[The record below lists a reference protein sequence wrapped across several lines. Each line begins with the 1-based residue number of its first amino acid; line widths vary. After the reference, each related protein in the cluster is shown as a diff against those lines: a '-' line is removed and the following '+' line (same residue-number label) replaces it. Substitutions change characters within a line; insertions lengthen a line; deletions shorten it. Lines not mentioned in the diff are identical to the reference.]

1 MKNFIYA
8 DKFFM
13 KYGIKEK
20 GYLRIID
27 GKFGEF
33 QQEKPDIADSVI
45 DFSGKYIAPGLV
57 DTHIHGLLGVDIMD
71 NTFEAINTISKGLLK
86 YGVTSFLPTTL
97 TDSIDNLNDCIENIS
112 NNYNKVEGA
121 KIQGIY
127 LEGPFFTEKY
137 KGAQNEKYFRDP
149 SIDTLKLWQ
158 KKSKNLIRKI
168 AIAPERNGSIEFTK
182 YATKNNISVALG
194 HSSATFEQ
202 VEQVVNSG
210 AKVFVHTY
218 NGMSPLNHREPGMVG
233 AAMALKGTYAELIC
247 DGHHVNPIAAKII
260 MDIKSRNNI
269 ALITDCMR
277 AGAMDDGEYTLGRFN
292 VNVKNGV
299 ARLSSGSLAGSVLTM
314 DNAVRN
320 IVDWNISTLE
330 DAIKMA
336 TYIPALSCNIDNV
349 CGSMCQGMSADF
361 IVIDDNFN
369 IHETYING
377 ICKYKTDK

>member
-13 KYGIKEK
+13 EYGTKEK
-20 GYLRIID
+20 GYLSIID
-27 GKFGEF
+27 GKFGKF
-33 QQEKPDIADSVI
+33 QKEKPKAIDSVI

-57 DTHIHGLLGVDIMD
+57 DTHIHGLLGADIMD

-97 TDSIDNLNDCIENIS
+97 TDSIDKLSDSIENIS
-112 NNYNKVEGA
+112 NNYDKVEGA

-127 LEGPFFTEKY
+127 LEGPFFTEKH
-137 KGAQNEKYFRDP
+137 KGAQNEKYFKDP
-149 SIDTLKLWQ
+149 SIDILKSWQ
-158 KKSKNLIRKI
+158 KKAKNLIRKI
-168 AIAPERNGSIEFTK
+168 AIAPERKNSIEFTK
-182 YATKNNISVALG
+182 YATENNISVALG

-202 VEQVVNSG
+202 VEQAVNSG
-210 AKVFVHTY
+210 AKVFVHMY

-233 AAMALKGTYAELIC
+233 AAMALKNTYAELIC
-247 DGHHVNPIAAKII
+247 DGHHVSPIAAKII

-277 AGAMDDGEYTLGRFN
+277 AGAMDDGQYTLGKFN

-299 ARLSSGSLAGSVLTM
+299 ARLSNGSLAGSVLTM
-314 DNAVRN
+314 DNAVKN
-320 IVDWNISTLE
+320 IVNWNISTLE

-336 TYIPALSCNIDNV
+336 TYIPALSCNIDNI
-349 CGSMCQGMSADF
+349 CGSICQGMDADF
-361 IVIDDNFN
+361 IVIDNDFN

-377 ICKYKTDK
+377 ICKYRANK

>member
-1 MKNFIYA
+1 MKSFIYA

-13 KYGIKEK
+13 KHGIKEK
-20 GYLRIID
+20 GYLSIIN

-33 QQEKPDIADSVI
+33 QQERPNITDNVI

-57 DTHIHGLLGVDIMD
+57 DTHIHGLLGADVMD

-97 TDSIDNLNDCIENIS
+97 TDSVDTLSDSVENIS
-112 NNYNKVEGA
+112 NSFNKVEGA

-137 KGAQNEKYFRDP
+137 KGAQNEKYFKDP
-149 SIDTLKLWQ
+149 DINILKLWQ
-158 KKSKNLIRKI
+158 EKSRNLIRKI
-168 AIAPERNGSIEFTK
+168 AIAPERKGSIELTR
-182 YATKNNISVALG
+182 YATKNNISVSLG

-202 VEQVVNSG
+202 VKQVVNSG

-233 AAMALKGTYAELIC
+233 AAMVLKDTYAELIC
-247 DGHHVNPIAAKII
+247 DGHHVSPIAVKIMMDAK
-260 MDIKSRNNI
+260 SSNNI

-277 AGAMDDGEYTLGRFN
+277 AGAMEDGKYTLGKFN
-292 VNVKNGV
+292 VNVKNSV
-299 ARLSSGSLAGSVLTM
+299 ARLNSGSLAGSVLTM
-314 DNAVRN
+314 DKAVRN

-336 TYIPALSCNIDNV
+336 TYVPALSCNIDNV
-349 CGSMCQGMSADF
+349 CGSIYQGMDADF
-361 IVIDDNFN
+361 IVTDNDFN

-377 ICKYKTDK
+377 ICKYKVNK

>member
-1 MKNFIYA
+1 MKSFIYA

-13 KYGIKEK
+13 KHGIKEK
-20 GYLRIID
+20 GYLSIIN

-33 QQEKPDIADSVI
+33 QQERPNNTDNVI

-57 DTHIHGLLGVDIMD
+57 DTHIHGLLGADVMD

-97 TDSIDNLNDCIENIS
+97 TDSVDTLSDSVENIS
-112 NNYNKVEGA
+112 NSFNRVEGA

-127 LEGPFFTEKY
+127 LE
-137 KGAQNEKYFRDP
+137 
-149 SIDTLKLWQ
+149 
-158 KKSKNLIRKI
+158 
-168 AIAPERNGSIEFTK
+168 
-182 YATKNNISVALG
+182 
-194 HSSATFEQ
+194 FEQ
-202 VEQVVNSG
+202 VKQVVNSG

-233 AAMALKGTYAELIC
+233 AAMVLKDTYAELIC
-247 DGHHVNPIAAKII
+247 DGHHVSPIAVKIMMDAK
-260 MDIKSRNNI
+260 SSNNI

-277 AGAMDDGEYTLGRFN
+277 AGAMEDGKYTLGKFN
-292 VNVKNGV
+292 VNVKNSV
-299 ARLSSGSLAGSVLTM
+299 ARLNSGSLAGSVLTM
-314 DNAVRN
+314 DKAVRN

-349 CGSMCQGMSADF
+349 CGSIYQGMDADF
-361 IVIDDNFN
+361 IVTDNDFN

-377 ICKYKTDK
+377 ICMYKVNK

>member
-13 KYGIKEK
+13 EYGTKEK
-20 GYLRIID
+20 GYLSIID

-33 QQEKPDIADSVI
+33 QKEKPKAIDSVI

-57 DTHIHGLLGVDIMD
+57 DTHIHGLLGADIMD

-97 TDSIDNLNDCIENIS
+97 TDSIDKLSDSIENIS
-112 NNYNKVEGA
+112 NNYDKVEGA

-127 LEGPFFTEKY
+127 LEGPFFTEKH
-137 KGAQNEKYFRDP
+137 KGAQNEKYFKDP
-149 SIDTLKLWQ
+149 SIDILKSWQ
-158 KKSKNLIRKI
+158 KKAKNLIRKI
-168 AIAPERNGSIEFTK
+168 AIAPERKNSIEFTK
-182 YATKNNISVALG
+182 YATENNISVALG

-202 VEQVVNSG
+202 VEQAVNSG
-210 AKVFVHTY
+210 AKVFVHMY

-233 AAMALKGTYAELIC
+233 AAMALKNTYAELIC
-247 DGHHVNPIAAKII
+247 DGHHVSPIAAKII

-277 AGAMDDGEYTLGRFN
+277 AGAMDDGQYTLGKFN

-299 ARLSSGSLAGSVLTM
+299 ARLSNGSLAGSVLTM
-314 DNAVRN
+314 DNAVKN
-320 IVDWNISTLE
+320 IVNWNISTLE

-336 TYIPALSCNIDNV
+336 TYIPALSCNIDNI
-349 CGSMCQGMSADF
+349 CGSICQGMDADF
-361 IVIDDNFN
+361 IVIDNDFN

-377 ICKYKTDK
+377 ICKYRANK

>member
-112 NNYNKVEGA
+112 NNYDKVEGA

>member
-112 NNYNKVEGA
+112 NNYDKVEGA

-233 AAMALKGTYAELIC
+233 AVMALKGTYAELIC
-247 DGHHVNPIAAKII
+247 DGHHVNPVAAKII

-277 AGAMDDGEYTLGRFN
+277 AGAMDDGEYTLGRFS

-369 IHETYING
+369 IHETYVNG

>member
-13 KYGIKEK
+13 EYGTKEK
-20 GYLRIID
+20 GYLSIID
-27 GKFGEF
+27 GKFGKF
-33 QQEKPDIADSVI
+33 QKEKPKAIDSVI

-57 DTHIHGLLGVDIMD
+57 DTHIHGLLGADIMD

-97 TDSIDNLNDCIENIS
+97 TDSIDKLSDSIENIS
-112 NNYNKVEGA
+112 NNYDKVEGA

-127 LEGPFFTEKY
+127 LEGPFFTEKH
-137 KGAQNEKYFRDP
+137 KGAQNEKYFKDP
-149 SIDTLKLWQ
+149 SIDILKSWQ
-158 KKSKNLIRKI
+158 KKAKNLIRKI
-168 AIAPERNGSIEFTK
+168 AIAPERKNSIEFTK
-182 YATKNNISVALG
+182 YATENNISVALG

-202 VEQVVNSG
+202 VEQAVNSG
-210 AKVFVHTY
+210 AKVFVHMY

-233 AAMALKGTYAELIC
+233 AAMALKNTYAELIC
-247 DGHHVNPIAAKII
+247 DGHHVSPIAAKII

-277 AGAMDDGEYTLGRFN
+277 AGAMDDGQYTLGKFN

-299 ARLSSGSLAGSVLTM
+299 AKLSNGSLAGSVLTM
-314 DNAVRN
+314 DNAVKN
-320 IVDWNISTLE
+320 IVNWNISTLE

-336 TYIPALSCNIDNV
+336 TYIPALSCNIDNI
-349 CGSMCQGMSADF
+349 CGSICQGMDADF
-361 IVIDDNFN
+361 IVIDNDFN

-377 ICKYKTDK
+377 ICKYRANK

>member
-13 KYGIKEK
+13 KYGVKEK
-20 GYLRIID
+20 GYLSIIN

-33 QQEKPDIADSVI
+33 KQEKPDTTDSVI
-45 DFSGKYIAPGLV
+45 DFSGKYVAPGLV
-57 DTHIHGLLGVDIMD
+57 DTHIHGLLGADVMD
-71 NTFEAINTISKGLLK
+71 NTFESINTISKGLLK

-97 TDSIDNLNDCIENIS
+97 TDSIDTLSDSIENIS
-112 NNYNKVEGA
+112 NNYDKVEGA

-137 KGAQNEKYFRDP
+137 KGAQNKKYFKDP
-149 SIDTLKLWQ
+149 DINILKSWQ

-168 AIAPERNGSIEFTK
+168 AIAPERKGSIEFTK

-194 HSSATFEQ
+194 HSSAKFEQ

-233 AAMALKGTYAELIC
+233 AAMSLKDTYAELIC
-247 DGHHVNPIAAKII
+247 DGHHVSPIAAKIM
-260 MDIKSRNNI
+260 MDVKSRNNI

-277 AGAMDDGEYTLGRFN
+277 AGAMDDGDYTLGKFN

-299 ARLSSGSLAGSVLTM
+299 ARLSNGSLAGSVLTM
-314 DNAVRN
+314 DSAVKN

-349 CGSMCQGMSADF
+349 CGSICQGIDADF
-361 IVIDDNFN
+361 IVIDNDFN

-377 ICKYKTDK
+377 ICKYKANK